1 MLDKEIKIT
10 VDFDNTCVL
19 EDFPLVGADIPYA
32 VETLKRLVSN
42 GVKLI
47 LWTCRQNEQLN
58 DAVEWFIHNDIQ
70 LFGVNEDPHIDET
83 LAALYGIP
91 RKIIGHFNIDD
102 RNLGCPTIDIESNG
116 KVYTV
121 VDWRTLEEILK
132 KKGLIK

>member
-1 MLDKEIKIT
+1 MLNKEIKIT
-10 VDFDNTCVL
+10 VDFDNTCAL
-19 EDFPLVGADIPYA
+19 EDFPLVGADVPYA

-47 LWTCRQNEQLN
+47 LWTCRQNEQLK
-58 DAVEWFIHNDIQ
+58 DAVEWFKRNDIP
-70 LFGVNEDPHIDET
+70 LFGQNEDPQLDET

-91 RKIIGHFNIDD
+91 RKIVGQFNIDD

-121 VDWRTLEEILK
+121 VDWRTLEETLK
-132 KKGLIK
+132 EKGFI

>member
-1 MLDKEIKIT
+1 MLNKEIKIT
-10 VDFDNTCVL
+10 VDFDNTCAL
-19 EDFPLVGADIPYA
+19 EDFPLVGADVPYA
-32 VETLKRLVSN
+32 VETLKRLASN

-47 LWTCRQNEQLN
+47 LWTCRQNEQLK
-58 DAVEWFIHNDIQ
+58 DAVEWFRRNDIL
-70 LFGVNEDPHIDET
+70 LFGVNEDPQPDET

-91 RKIIGHFNIDD
+91 RKIIGDFNIDD

-132 KKGLIK
+132 EKGLI

>member
-1 MLDKEIKIT
+1 MLNKEIKIT
-10 VDFDNTCVL
+10 VDFDNTCAL
-19 EDFPLVGADIPYA
+19 EDFPLVGADVPYA

-47 LWTCRQNEQLN
+47 LWTCRQNEQLK
-58 DAVEWFIHNDIQ
+58 DAVEWFKRNDIP
-70 LFGVNEDPHIDET
+70 LFGVNEDPHPDET

-91 RKIIGHFNIDD
+91 RKIIGDFNIDD

-116 KVYTV
+116 TVYTV
-121 VDWRTLEEILK
+121 VDWLTLEETLK